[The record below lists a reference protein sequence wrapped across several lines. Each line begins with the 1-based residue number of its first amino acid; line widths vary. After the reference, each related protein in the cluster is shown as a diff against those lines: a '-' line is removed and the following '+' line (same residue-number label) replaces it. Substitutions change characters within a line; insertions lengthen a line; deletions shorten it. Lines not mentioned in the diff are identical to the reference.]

1 MGSNRQALLIRD
13 NAPQGALT
21 SNTMNHEK
29 IEAIKQIT
37 LAAVAI
43 AIIVGLLHYL
53 NAPERKR
60 LAQVQSGELVLE
72 CNMRK
77 TGVDDNCT

>member
-1 MGSNRQALLIRD
+1 
-13 NAPQGALT
+13 
-21 SNTMNHEK
+21 MNHEK
-29 IEAIKQIT
+29 IDAIKQIT
-37 LAAVAI
+37 LAAVVI

-72 CNMRK
+72 CNLK
-77 TGVDDNCT
+77 KSQIIAI